1 MKRVFVSVSFLVL
14 AGILLS
20 CKENF
25 FNEPVSDGKDYSS
38 FYDDFIDPPSG
49 VSATNGEKQKIIV
62 SWNPVSGAVGYD
74 IFYSDNPYGNSWV
87 QCGEEK
93 SGRTEFELQEKP
105 GVKKYFKVKS
115 RNNKTCSL
123 DSSVVSG

>member
-74 IFYSDNPYGNSWV
+74 IFYCCLVIKIWAI
-87 QCGEEK
+87 
-93 SGRTEFELQEKP
+93 
-105 GVKKYFKVKS
+105 
-115 RNNKTCSL
+115 
-123 DSSVVSG
+123 SS